1 MSYWSL
7 YFLIKTGLYYGGF
20 LGFHW
25 GWNLLFAVALAW
37 PLGHT
42 VVQWTRKWLAWPMAM
57 ALLYLDSFLPS
68 PARVFSQL
76 KALSGFSADY
86 MLELLGRAVNWQ
98 AILMLMACGVVYALL
113 AQRVRFASFA
123 FVAILSVPLVST
135 LRTPLQTASAV
146 TPAVQANGGAPTAVP
161 VDPQSRLQAFYQQES
176 QRKLRMPA
184 AAGAGFDVIVLH
196 VCSLAWDDLEF
207 VNERN
212 HPLFNRFDLLLKN
225 FNSASSYSG
234 PAALRLLYGAC
245 GQMPH
250 TQFYKN
256 ASAECLIFPELER
269 AGFKI
274 GGLLNHDGVYEGFA
288 KSLEQRGGFTGNV
301 AIGNASSERMKS
313 FDGTPIF
320 DDQEVLSTWWD
331 QRLKNGDQPVALY
344 YNTISLHDGNRLP
357 GMTSRSSLDTYKP
370 RLQKLFAD
378 FDKFITQ
385 LESSGRPVV
394 LLMVP
399 EHGASLRGDKV
410 QISGMRE
417 IPGPRI
423 TLVPAA
429 VKLIGL
435 KDSPI
440 TGPVMVDKPMSYFGL
455 YSLLGDLIA
464 DSPYVP
470 GARPL
475 AARLDT
481 LQETAFVSEND
492 DIVVMRDPKGT
503 YVMRSGENGTW
514 VPYAF

>member
-1 MSYWSL
+1 
-7 YFLIKTGLYYGGF
+7 
-20 LGFHW
+20 
-25 GWNLLFAVALAW
+25 
-37 PLGHT
+37 
-42 VVQWTRKWLAWPMAM
+42 
-57 ALLYLDSFLPS
+57 
-68 PARVFSQL
+68 
-76 KALSGFSADY
+76 
-86 MLELLGRAVNWQ
+86 
-98 AILMLMACGVVYALL
+98 
-113 AQRVRFASFA
+113 
-123 FVAILSVPLVST
+123 
-135 LRTPLQTASAV
+135 
-146 TPAVQANGGAPTAVP
+146 
-161 VDPQSRLQAFYQQES
+161 
-176 QRKLRMPA
+176 
-184 AAGAGFDVIVLH
+184 
-196 VCSLAWDDLEF
+196 
-207 VNERN
+207 NEHN

-274 GGLLNHDGVYEGFA
+274 GGLLNHDGVYEDFT
-288 KSLEQRGGFTGNV
+288 KSLEQRGGLAGKV

-440 TGPVMVDKPMSYFGL
+440 TGPVTVDKPMSYFGL

-492 DIVVMRDPKGT
+492 DIVVMRDPKGA
-503 YVMRSGENGTW
+503 YVMRSGENGAW
-514 VPYAF
+514 VSYAF